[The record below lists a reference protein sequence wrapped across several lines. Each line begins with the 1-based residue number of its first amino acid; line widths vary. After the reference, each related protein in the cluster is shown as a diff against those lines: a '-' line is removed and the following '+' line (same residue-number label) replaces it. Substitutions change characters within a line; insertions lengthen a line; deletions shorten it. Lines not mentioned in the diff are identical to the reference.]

1 MVGDLVVEVGGAL
14 DGGGEETEKRLSVC
28 GPGRER
34 KKKRTCAYSYVQ
46 EFCGAPHADAPQ
58 N

>member
-1 MVGDLVVEVGGAL
+1 MVVEVGGAL